1 MAPGEERGFEDVTVA
16 EIAERAGLTKRTFFR
31 YFTDKREVLFA
42 GAAALQDAMVAAVID
57 APDDYSPIAAVVAA
71 VQVGGAAVIQY
82 GEGARRRQAVIE
94 ASTELREREL
104 IKLAEL
110 TAALAGA
117 LQQRGVGDLAA
128 ALTAQAGIAVFTSAL
143 GRWVGENGVR
153 DYPELLEESLVVLRA
168 ELTSPGVTPRPAR
181 PRG

>member
-1 MAPGEERGFEDVTVA
+1 VA

-42 GAAALQDAMVAAVID
+42 GAAELQNAMVAAVTD
-57 APDDYSPIAAVVAA
+57 APDDLSPIAAVVAA

-94 ASTELREREL
+94 ASTELQEREL

-110 TAALAGA
+110 TGALADA
-117 LQQRGVGDLAA
+117 LRRRGVADLAA
-128 ALTAQAGIAVFTSAL
+128 ALTAQAGIAVFTSAF
-143 GRWVGENGVR
+143 GCWVAGNGVR
-153 DYPELLEESLVVLRA
+153 DYPELVEESLDVLRT
-168 ELTSPGVTPRPAR
+168 ELSRPGVTPPLAR